1 MTLRTHREVSHMTGE
16 REDRAY
22 LQPPYRIPA
31 RDRDEIIAGLNLDLM
46 WEYAAMIQ
54 YIQHASMLTGPEYVA
69 VIQEE
74 LQHAQDEHEH
84 SVIVSDLVQYLG
96 GVPTVEVA
104 DRATSP
110 DNATM
115 ITQDLQAEYDAIGR
129 YLTRIQQLEAVG
141 LYDAAQKIRNIVLVE
156 HNHDIDLEKALGI
169 RRASQL

>member
-1 MTLRTHREVSHMTGE
+1 MPLTLE
-16 REDRAY
+16 
-22 LQPPYRIPA
+22 Q
-31 RDRDEIIAGLNLDLM
+31 IIWLLNLDLS

-156 HNHDIDLEKALGI
+156 QNHAIDLEKALGI

>member
-1 MTLRTHREVSHMTGE
+1 MTGE

-31 RDRDEIIAGLNLDLM
+31 RDRDEILAGLNLDLM

-84 SVIVSDLVQYLG
+84 SVIVADLIQYLG

-110 DNATM
+110 DSATM
-115 ITQDLQAEYDAIGR
+115 IAQDLQAEYDAIGR
-129 YLTRIQQLEAVG
+129 YLTRIQQLEAFG

-156 HNHDIDLEKALGI
+156 QNHAIDLEKALGI